1 MKLELIKSFAIVAG
15 FWFLVA
21 LGMWTLASPDTN
33 LLALKRLDTL
43 MPFLGLNPP
52 ERLSILDAWKV
63 QLQVLFYW
71 VIPMVAVAAVSTLG
85 GYLFISRVALRRFRE
100 RLAREKAPEPY
111 RGVHLTMGEMPVL
124 VGSAA
129 NVLGDLE
136 ASGIFE
142 CFTSQAELNLMRKL
156 LEIIDA
162 HPQAYGGSTGDTLW
176 DSVIW
181 KLEAASKVPH
191 YTSLVMLTVC
201 AWEAGKIRAYPERS
215 RVQEPAKW
223 VKHPDKMAAQVMS
236 ATEEWAAL
244 PLDIRETLVLTTSF
258 FSQVKLMPSYIDLPA
273 VSKQSKQIVYLCQ
286 SLYKALDQLAAE
298 RAIARATSEINAELG
313 DSAKGIASA
322 TSVLPEVEELTV
334 VTPETNPELEK
345 HLANWADKHV
355 PAEENVVV
363 PVESVAPVKSDKAE
377 EFKQATIVTAATVTK
392 PVVPAADKPKPK
404 PAAPVAP
411 VAPKVATPSAV
422 ADPFAGLVLADLS
435 DLDEMIEQQ
444 EKGASG
450 SVIADGS
457 LEDVVFA
464 HFMKALPSLAFQSKG
479 LPKGVNAVAWK
490 VDNRVYLTEIKLR
503 ETIMAK
509 LPADLRAS
517 LTPKD
522 KPKVQPF
529 TQALLKA
536 FEVRGWLVTTIN
548 NVSIN
553 AEEGLWNI
561 KAGQLD
567 FKGIIV
573 IDVPE
578 ANMGQLPDGNSMYK
592 VEVLGPWKTSAV
604 KNKDPGMSVSRT
616 SLAGLLT
623 PKTNNGEAKPAGK
636 AEDPPKAD

>member
-33 LLALKRLDTL
+33 LLALKRLDEF

-52 ERLSILDAWKV
+52 DRLSILDAWKV
-63 QLQVLFYW
+63 QLQVLVYW
-71 VIPMVAVAAVSTLG
+71 VLPLLIIVTISTVS
-85 GYLFISRVALRRFRE
+85 GYWFINRVALRRYRE
-100 RLAREKAPEPY
+100 RLARERAPDPY
-111 RGVHLTMGEMPVL
+111 RGVYLTVGEMPVL
-124 VGSAA
+124 VDSPASS
-129 NVLGDLE
+129 LGDLE
-136 ASGIFE
+136 ASGLFAS
-142 CFTSQAELNLMRKL
+142 FTNPAELNLMRKL

-162 HPQAYGGSTGDTLW
+162 HPEAYGGPSGDSLW
-176 DSVIW
+176 DTVVW
-181 KLEAASKVPH
+181 KLEAAAKVPH

-201 AWEAGKIRAYPERS
+201 AWEAGKIRAYPAKS
-215 RVQEPAKW
+215 KVQEPAKW
-223 VKHPDKMAAQVMS
+223 IKHPDKMAAQVMS
-236 ATEEWAAL
+236 ATAEWIDL
-244 PLDIRETLVLTTSF
+244 PLDVRETLVLTTSF
-258 FSQVKLMPSYIDLPA
+258 FSQVKLMPTYTDMGA
-273 VSKQSKQIVYLCQ
+273 VSKQAKQIVYLCQ
-286 SLYKALDQLAAE
+286 SLYAALDKLAAE
-298 RAIARATSEINAELG
+298 RAVQKASSALNAE
-313 DSAKGIASA
+313 IAEGSLDIA
-322 TSVLPEVEELTV
+322 TATRTLPEVTEHQV
-334 VTPETNPELEK
+334 VIAEVDPSLES
-345 HLANWADKHV
+345 HLAQMASTVQDTEVQASV
-355 PAEENVVV
+355 PAQSMEAREPIANKAFVANK
-363 PVESVAPVKSDKAE
+363 EKLTASV
-377 EFKQATIVTAATVTK
+377 T
-392 PVVPAADKPKPK
+392 
-404 PAAPVAP
+404 APVAEKP
-411 VAPKVATPSAV
+411 VAVPKSKPVPKPEPAPVTKAAPIVDAD
-422 ADPFAGLVLADLS
+422 DPFAHLVMADLS
-435 DLDEMIEQQ
+435 ALDEMIEKQ
-444 EKGASG
+444 ESG
-450 SVIADGS
+450 SNNVALVDGS
-457 LEDVVFA
+457 IEDVVFA

-509 LPADLRAS
+509 LPADLRAA

-536 FEVRGWLVTTIN
+536 FEDRGWLVTTIN

-604 KNKDPGMSVSRT
+604 KNKDPGMSVSRA

-623 PKTNNGEAKPAGK
+623 PKTTTPAKT
-636 AEDPPKAD
+636 DPPKEE